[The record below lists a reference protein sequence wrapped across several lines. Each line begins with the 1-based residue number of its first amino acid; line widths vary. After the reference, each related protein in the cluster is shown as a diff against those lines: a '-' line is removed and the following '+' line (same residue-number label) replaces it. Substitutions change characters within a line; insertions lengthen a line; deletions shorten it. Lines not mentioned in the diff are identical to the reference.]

1 MLDEWL
7 KEEAGNSEGKKM
19 TDAKAPMRCFDD
31 DDKNEPT
38 NTVVNTVGDEKAM
51 IQNLLGLKE
60 SPGKPRTASRSKEP
74 PNDSQQQDTARHW
87 AVMM

>member
-1 MLDEWL
+1 MLDEHL

-19 TDAKAPMRCFDD
+19 TDAKAPTRCFDD
-31 DDKNEPT
+31 DDKNEPI
-38 NTVVNTVGDEKAM
+38 NTVGDEKAM

-87 AVMM
+87 TATM